1 MELIRILIITETK
14 NFSRLFICDI
24 IYKNIG
30 VYMANL
36 KCKTIGGITYNF
48 YDINEHHHTDDIY
61 TVKLKDGTLLT
72 YKEQDLAREAEVHI
86 DNNGRIDFKGL
97 FDVKITDTKKN
108 DIYRLMGCEKVILD
122 AANDG
127 GNFDSDLVQVTNR
140 RTSNGII
147 QFSKNNTLI
156 LDKNDLY
163 YLPEDTC
170 ISSVENDIESIS

>member
-1 MELIRILIITETK
+1 MILYIKILEYIWQILNAKLLAELLTTFMIL
-14 NFSRLFICDI
+14 
-24 IYKNIG
+24 Y
-30 VYMANL
+30 
-36 KCKTIGGITYNF
+36 
-48 YDINEHHHTDDIY
+48 EHHHIDDIY

-140 RTSNGII
+140 RTSKGLI
-147 QFSKNNTLI
+147 QYSKNNTLI
-156 LDKNDLY
+156 LDKSDLY
-163 YLPEDTC
+163 SLPEDTC